1 MASTSKYI
9 FPATTKGDTFP
20 GTNFTIE
27 LNGSPLNLTGYT
39 ITLWFR
45 SGSQTGPIVK
55 QLAIGNGITVTNP
68 AAGQFSIGS
77 FIVDMP
83 VGQLYYDIQFQSGPT
98 IKTYVYGTF
107 EVLQDVTQ

>member
-1 MASTSKYI
+1 MSSTSKYI

-20 GTNFTIE
+20 GTNFTVE
-27 LNGSPLNLTGYT
+27 LNGAPLNLTGYS

-55 QLAIGNGITVTNP
+55 QLAIGTGITITNA
-68 AAGQFSIGS
+68 AAGQFSINP

-83 VGQLYYDIQFQSGPT
+83 VGQTYYDIQFQTGPT
-98 IKTYVYGTF
+98 IKTYIYGTL